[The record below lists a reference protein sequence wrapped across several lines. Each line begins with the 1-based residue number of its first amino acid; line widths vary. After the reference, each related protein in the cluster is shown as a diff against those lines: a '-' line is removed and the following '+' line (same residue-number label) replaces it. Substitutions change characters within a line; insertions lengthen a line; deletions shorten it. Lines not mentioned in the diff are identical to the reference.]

1 MRVRSSARLLL
12 VVCVLA
18 LGACAANN
26 RRAEDF
32 NAFKGGSDAVILVL
46 PVDAELSEL
55 SFGGYPTTR
64 RDWTLTAREHMNA
77 NLRSALQKKS
87 VSAVFGETQEPDE
100 TTAKLLRVHAA
111 VGQSIMSH
119 QYDGPAKLPTKASG
133 FDWTLGTDARAL
145 GQGSAAN
152 YALFIHVRD
161 SYSSAGRVM
170 AQAIAAAVFGV
181 AIQGGAQTGFA
192 SLVDLQTGQVV
203 WFNRLLR
210 AAGDLRTHEAAMETV
225 EVLLAG
231 LPE

>member
-1 MRVRSSARLLL
+1 MQVVSPARLLL
-12 VVCVLA
+12 ILCALA

-32 NAFKGGSDAVILVL
+32 SAFKGGKDAVILVL
-46 PVDAELSEL
+46 PVDTELSEL
-55 SFGGYPTTR
+55 SFGGYPTPR
-64 RDWTLTAREHMNA
+64 RDWTLAAREHMNA
-77 NLRSALQKKS
+77 NLRAALQKKS
-87 VSAVFGETQEPDE
+87 VSAVFDETQEPDAG
-100 TTAKLLRVHAA
+100 TAKLLRLHAA
-111 VGQSIMSH
+111 VGQSIMRH
-119 QYDGPAKLPTKASG
+119 QYEGPAKLPTKANG
-133 FDWTLGTDARAL
+133 FDWTLGPDARAL

-181 AIQGGAQTGFA
+181 PLQGGVQTGFA

-210 AAGDLRTHEAAMETV
+210 AAGDLRTREAAVETV
-225 EVLLAG
+225 EFLLAG

>member
-1 MRVRSSARLLL
+1 MQVVSPARLLL
-12 VVCVLA
+12 ILCALA

-32 NAFKGGSDAVILVL
+32 TAFKGGKDAVILVL

-64 RDWTLTAREHMNA
+64 RDWTLAAREHLNA

-87 VSAVFGETQEPDE
+87 ISAVFGETQEPDE
-100 TTAKLLRVHAA
+100 ATAKLLRVHAA

-119 QYDGPAKLPTKASG
+119 QYEGPAKLPTKVGG

-145 GQGSAAN
+145 GQGSTAN

-210 AAGDLRTHEAAMETV
+210 AAGDLRTHEATIETV

>member
-1 MRVRSSARLLL
+1 
-12 VVCVLA
+12 
-18 LGACAANN
+18 
-26 RRAEDF
+26 
-32 NAFKGGSDAVILVL
+32 L

-64 RDWTLTAREHMNA
+64 RDWTLAAREHLNA

-87 VSAVFGETQEPDE
+87 ISAVFGETQEPDE
-100 TTAKLLRVHAA
+100 ATAKLLRVHAA

-119 QYDGPAKLPTKASG
+119 QYEGPAKLPTKAG
-133 FDWTLGTDARAL
+133 GCDWTLGTDARAL
-145 GQGSAAN
+145 GQGSTAN

-192 SLVDLQTGQVV
+192 SLVDMQTGQVV

-210 AAGDLRTHEAAMETV
+210 AAGDLRTHEAAIETV